1 MTKRLSQRFET
12 VSFFAVVVGRRTD
25 RSRGEKAEFGKR
37 RSVKITIFE
46 TERSQSCRAAIFPPK
61 PTHMEIKSLE
71 KTDFDTL
78 FRAFGRA
85 FADYEVQLNA
95 EQLRAMLTRRG
106 FDPVLSFAAFDGVQI
121 AAFTLNGIGNF
132 NGVPTAYDTGTGTL
146 KEYRGTGLATEIFRH
161 SMPHLR
167 RAGVGQYLLEVLQH
181 NTGAVSV
188 YRNLG
193 FETVREFN
201 YFCRANTEIAD
212 RGDTPRL
219 PHSVRRTDPEK
230 FASISSFWDFTLSW
244 QNSFESI
251 GRAAGDF
258 VSLGVFTE
266 EELVGYCVF
275 EPASGDV
282 AQIAVKRQYR
292 RKGIA
297 GLLLREMLRLNRNDS
312 LKIINTDVSCGSIT
326 GFLQA
331 KNIVPQGKQFEMI
344 RKI

>member
-106 FDPVLSFAAFDGVQI
+106 FDPALSFAAFDGAQI

-146 KEYRGTGLATEIFRH
+146 KEYRGTGLGTEIFRH

-181 NTGAVSV
+181 NTRAVSV

-219 PHSVRRTDPEK
+219 PHSVRRTD
-230 FASISSFWDFTLSW
+230 WDFTPSW

-258 VSLGVFTE
+258 VSLGVFIE

-297 GLLLREMLRLNRNDS
+297 GLLLREMLRQNRHDS
-312 LKIINTDVSCGSIT
+312 LKIINTDVSCDSMT

>member
-181 NTGAVSV
+181 NTRAVSV

-219 PHSVRRTDPEK
+219 PHSVRRTD
-230 FASISSFWDFTLSW
+230 WDFTPSW

-258 VSLGVFTE
+258 VSLGVFIE

-312 LKIINTDVSCGSIT
+312 LKIINTDVSCDSMT

>member
-106 FDPVLSFAAFDGVQI
+106 FDPALSFAAFDGVQI

-146 KEYRGTGLATEIFRH
+146 KEYRGTGLGTEIFRH

-181 NTGAVSV
+181 NTRAVSV

-193 FETVREFN
+193 FETIREFN

-219 PHSVRRTDPEK
+219 PHSVRRTD
-230 FASISSFWDFTLSW
+230 WDFTPSW

-258 VSLGVFTE
+258 VSLGVFIE

-312 LKIINTDVSCGSIT
+312 LKIINTDVSCDSMT

>member
-146 KEYRGTGLATEIFRH
+146 KEYRGTGLGTEIFRH

-181 NTGAVSV
+181 NTRAVSV

-219 PHSVRRTDPEK
+219 PHSVRRTD
-230 FASISSFWDFTLSW
+230 WDFTPSW

-258 VSLGVFTE
+258 VSLGVFIE

-312 LKIINTDVSCGSIT
+312 LKIINTDVSCDSMT

>member
-106 FDPVLSFAAFDGVQI
+106 FDPALSFAAFDGVQI

-146 KEYRGTGLATEIFRH
+146 KEYRGTGLGTEIFRH

-167 RAGVGQYLLEVLQH
+167 RAGVGQYLLEVLQY
-181 NTGAVSV
+181 NTRAVSV

-219 PHSVRRTDPEK
+219 PHSVRRTD
-230 FASISSFWDFTLSW
+230 WDFTLSW

-258 VSLGVFTE
+258 VSLGVFIE

-297 GLLLREMLRLNRNDS
+297 GLLLREMLRLNRHDS
-312 LKIINTDVSCGSIT
+312 LKIINTDVSCDSMT

>member
-106 FDPVLSFAAFDGVQI
+106 FDPALSFAAFDGAQI

-146 KEYRGTGLATEIFRH
+146 KEYRGTGLGTEIFRH

-181 NTGAVSV
+181 NTKAVSV

-201 YFCRANTEIAD
+201 YFCRANTEIVD

-219 PHSVRRTDPEK
+219 PHSVRRIDPEK
-230 FASISSFWDFTLSW
+230 FASISSFWDFTPSW

-266 EELVGYCVF
+266 EELAGYCVF

>member
-71 KTDFDTL
+71 KTDFNTL

-106 FDPVLSFAAFDGVQI
+106 FDPALSFAAFDGAQI

-146 KEYRGTGLATEIFRH
+146 KEYRGTGLGTEIFRH

-181 NTGAVSV
+181 NTRAVSV

-219 PHSVRRTDPEK
+219 PHSVRRTD
-230 FASISSFWDFTLSW
+230 WDFTPSW

-258 VSLGVFTE
+258 VSLGVFIE

-312 LKIINTDVSCGSIT
+312 LKIINTDVSCDSMT

>member
-106 FDPVLSFAAFDGVQI
+106 FDPALSFAAFDGAQI

-146 KEYRGTGLATEIFRH
+146 KEYRGTGLGTEIFRH

-181 NTGAVSV
+181 NTRAVSV

-201 YFCRANTEIAD
+201 YYCRANTEIAD

-219 PHSVRRTDPEK
+219 PHSVRRTD
-230 FASISSFWDFTLSW
+230 WDFTPSW

-258 VSLGVFTE
+258 VSLGVFIE

-312 LKIINTDVSCGSIT
+312 LKIINTDVSCDSMT

>member
-106 FDPVLSFAAFDGVQI
+106 FDPALSFAAFDGAQI

-146 KEYRGTGLATEIFRH
+146 KEYRGTGLGTEIFRH

-181 NTGAVSV
+181 NTRAVSV

-193 FETVREFN
+193 FETVRELN

-219 PHSVRRTDPEK
+219 PHSVRRTD
-230 FASISSFWDFTLSW
+230 WDFTPSW

-258 VSLGVFTE
+258 VSLGVFIE

-292 RKGIA
+292 GKGIA

-312 LKIINTDVSCGSIT
+312 LKIINTDVSCDSMT